1 MENCF
6 KAKKQIFHIAVDI
19 FNVRQKS
26 NDKAKT
32 RLSVKHALCKY
43 TYHPSQQN

>member
-19 FNVRQKS
+19 FNFRQKS

-32 RLSVKHALCKY
+32 RLSVEYALCKY
-43 TYHPSQQN
+43 THYPSQQN

>member
-1 MENCF
+1 MKNCF

-32 RLSVKHALCKY
+32 RLSVKYALCKY
-43 TYHPSQQN
+43 TYYPSQQN